1 MPRRALT
8 AAAVLVLAG
17 CASAPRP
24 APGVY
29 RSLEAALAAHPEA
42 DGRTRYVVDG
52 VLLGGRPEMAPAEVA
67 TVQVLPASRCAPA
80 PGGAAATD
88 GNDACVVVLI
98 QTRAGHRRLEQQRRQ
113 EGSLRVR
120 VRDAARGGFIPAVFD
135 AMAPDSTGPTVT
147 SAATGWGAAVPL
159 APGTYRLVLW
169 EYPCGDTVYIPDEA
183 YAEREAREVTIRT
196 GRHTQVDLRMD
207 VREIEADTTLGL
219 PLRCTS

>member
-1 MPRRALT
+1 MRRALI
-8 AAAVLVLAG
+8 AAALVLAA

-29 RSLEAALAAHPEA
+29 RSLDAALAAHPEA
-42 DGRTRYVVDG
+42 HGRTRYVVDG

-67 TVQVLPASRCAPA
+67 TVEVLPAGSCAPA
-80 PGGAAATD
+80 PGGAAAMD
-88 GNDACVVVLI
+88 GDRECVVVLV
-98 QTRAGHRRLEQQRRQ
+98 QTRAERGRQAQRGRQ

-120 VRDAARGGFIPAVFD
+120 VRDAARGGFVSVVFD
-135 AMAPDSTGPTVT
+135 AMATDSTGPTVT
-147 SAATGWGAAVPL
+147 SAATGWGSAVPL

-196 GRHTQVDLRMD
+196 GRRTQVDLRMD

-219 PLRCTS
+219 PRRCTS